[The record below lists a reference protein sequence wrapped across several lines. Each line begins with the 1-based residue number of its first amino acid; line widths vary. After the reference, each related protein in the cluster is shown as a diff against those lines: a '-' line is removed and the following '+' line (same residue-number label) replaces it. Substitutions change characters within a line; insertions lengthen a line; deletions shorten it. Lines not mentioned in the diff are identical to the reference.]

1 MVQNVQAVFFDPE
14 NRTIV
19 GVGIMVAHNP
29 LHGSGRAVLL
39 HPALA
44 LGNNAKTLPGIRMTH
59 ASQREPASYS
69 ALHLCPRYTG
79 FLAAPPQ
86 YSPPDPSHSHA
97 KVTDTYRIHRHR
109 VVIHVLDNHLERT
122 YWPIS
127 GTDAV

>member
-1 MVQNVQAVFFDPE
+1 
-14 NRTIV
+14 
-19 GVGIMVAHNP
+19 MVAHNP

-44 LGNNAKTLPGIRMTH
+44 LGNNAKTLPGIRVTH

-79 FLAAPPQ
+79 FMAAPPQ
-86 YSPPDPSHSHA
+86 YSPTDPSHSNA

-109 VVIHVLDNHLERT
+109 VVITMHHNQRT
-122 YWPIS
+122 RIM
-127 GTDAV
+127 VQ